1 MKTQV
6 SVVLF
11 IATCLFVVLHLT
23 TCRVTHLSGDTI
35 YEKDDVF
42 NPSMDNS
49 HIAVRRAYTALAF
62 VSAVEKH
69 FDMKPSEGSLVD
81 LTPYSTAYYYST
93 IDVYNSKGLQ
103 VIKGKEDW
111 SVEDPR
117 MILVDG
123 DYLICLTAFDGQK
136 KFHPVYYYRKEMHE
150 YIMED
155 GMPAQSG
162 NKNWCPFLDEQ
173 GRVCIHTDA
182 SPVWKVYT
190 LDVPTGRMTPLVAT
204 KLETGETKLRCS
216 TTWRSFS
223 EKEYLV
229 GLHVAKRGQYYSVLA
244 LVNKK
249 TLLPVV
255 VGRSFCN
262 GTHERIQ
269 FLSGLDVDDEYVYL
283 GYGIA
288 DKKAVIQRVR
298 RDDVVAYLTT
308 G

>member
-1 MKTQV
+1 MKTQT
-6 SVVLF
+6 SVVLV
-11 IATCLFVVLHLT
+11 IATCVLLVLYLT

-42 NPSMDNS
+42 NPSMDKK

-62 VSAVEKH
+62 VSVVEKH
-69 FDMKPSEGSLVD
+69 FDIKPSDGLVD
-81 LTPYSTAYYYST
+81 LTSYSTAYYYST
-93 IDVYNSKGLQ
+93 IDVYNAKGLQ
-103 VIKGKEDW
+103 VIRGKEDW

-155 GMPAQSG
+155 GLPAQSG

-190 LDVPTGRMTPLVAT
+190 LDVSTGRMTPLVASEW
-204 KLETGETKLRCS
+204 KSDSNLRCS

-223 EKEYLV
+223 KKDYLV

-255 VGRSFCN
+255 VGRPFCN
-262 GTHERIQ
+262 GTHARIQ

-283 GYGIA
+283 GYGIG
-288 DKKAVIQRVR
+288 DQKAIIQRVR
-298 RDDVVAYLTT
+298 RDDVVAYLATT